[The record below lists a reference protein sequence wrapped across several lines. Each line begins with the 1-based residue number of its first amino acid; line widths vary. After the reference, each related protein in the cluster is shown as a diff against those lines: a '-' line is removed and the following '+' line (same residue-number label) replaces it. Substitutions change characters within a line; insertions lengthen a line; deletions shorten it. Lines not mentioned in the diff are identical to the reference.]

1 MIVETE
7 AIARAIEELFDINAI
22 GRDPLSTSTLSR
34 LWQATGLRQSDLE
47 VGIHKLV
54 EDGKLGVSDIDGG
67 RNYVLIGRSRSRD
80 ARRVLTSRDSAD
92 SIAQRPSLREVVL
105 RERRAGAERR
115 TTRRRD
121 DAAEN
126 VVSVERRAGA
136 RNRLLSSLSP
146 SLQNTLAPHLKV
158 VQMPKGKQLWE
169 IGDRL
174 TQVYF
179 PIDCIILLAHTMAD
193 GCSNEV
199 AVVGNESVTS
209 ISASM
214 GSVRAPTSAVVLH
227 PGTALCMNVDR
238 LRDEFNKGGEM
249 QSALLRYSQVLLVQ
263 VAQTAACFRHHSVQQ
278 QVSRLLLACTDRIR
292 SRRLVMTH
300 EVIAGLLGV
309 RRVSVTEVLGRLRAQ
324 GLITCERGGITVV
337 DIGGLKQSACECY
350 AAVKKEVENMRSITV
365 Q

>member
-1 MIVETE
+1 MIFETE
-7 AIARAIEELFDINAI
+7 AIARAIEELFDVNAV

-54 EDGKLGVSDIDGG
+54 EDGKLRICDVDGG
-67 RNYVLIGRSRSRD
+67 RNYALIGRRRDVRRGATAQDSTHSKSR
-80 ARRVLTSRDSAD
+80 
-92 SIAQRPSLREVVL
+92 QPSLREVVL
-105 RERRAGAERR
+105 RERGAGSERGM
-115 TTRRRD
+115 TRRHG
-121 DAAEN
+121 DATQD
-126 VVSVERRAGA
+126 VVSLERRAA
-136 RNRLLSSLSP
+136 AKNRLLNGLSP
-146 SLQNTLAPHLKV
+146 SLQSSLAPHLKL

-238 LRDEFNKGGEM
+238 LRDEFSKGGEM
-249 QSALLRYSQVLLVQ
+249 QIALLRYSQVLLVQ

-324 GLITCERGGITVV
+324 GMITCERGGITVV
-337 DIGGLKQSACECY
+337 DIGGLKQCACECY
-350 AAVKKEVENMRSITV
+350 AAVKKEVENMRSVTI